1 MARCDQGYLCI
12 VCGEEVENIEDS
24 GLYLRYII
32 GEVQEAEL
40 QEQPE
45 YHIRCNPA
53 LAQFIVD
60 EQFTPV
66 TVEGPFDKRELDP
79 DEARQRETLVTEG
92 WHRLQTVKQEQLSVS
107 EFPLKRET
115 TDS

>member
-40 QEQPE
+40 QEAE
-45 YHIRCNPA
+45 H
-53 LAQFIVD
+53 
-60 EQFTPV
+60 T
-66 TVEGPFDKRELDP
+66 
-79 DEARQRETLVTEG
+79 
-92 WHRLQTVKQEQLSVS
+92 LQTLSPGTSLYESTKARV
-107 EFPLKRET
+107 EIFKVARYQ
-115 TDS
+115 